1 MSSPPP
7 APEEGLVL
15 CPRLPSQK
23 HTSMC
28 TQGINNQKQ
37 STALTWAG
45 SGKTNPAVFALPSAL
60 QTHPGLHS
68 HALHVERRIHEEAK
82 NAQFQLHGRKLPQ
95 SPAPAAAPTL
105 PGDQDVPC
113 SQIPPEKTMN
123 PLTPQPAL
131 ILQYQFL

>member
-1 MSSPPP
+1 MSSAPP
-7 APEEGLVL
+7 AREEGLVL

-23 HTSMC
+23 HTNMC
-28 TQGINNQKQ
+28 AQGINNKKQ

-45 SGKTNPAVFALPSAL
+45 SRETNPAVFALPSAL
-60 QTHPGLHS
+60 QTHRVLHS
-68 HALHVERRIHEEAK
+68 HVLQTGTHEESN
-82 NAQFQLHGRKLPQ
+82 NAQFQLQCRELLK
-95 SPAPAAAPTL
+95 SPAPAAAPAL

-131 ILQYQFL
+131 ILQHQFL